1 MEGLMNNKKLE
12 EAFSELST
20 PLISDACMRLGVFM
34 RVAPIG
40 IHPLVAGWKMAGR
53 VLPVRH
59 SGSVDIFLEVMAK
72 AGAGD
77 ILTIDNAARR
87 HEGCIG
93 DLAVLEAQAMG
104 LGGIA
109 VWGFHRDTP
118 QLIRIGFPVFSYG
131 TFPTG
136 PKRAY
141 PRGSDALTSARF
153 GDFKISA
160 DDVAFGDDDGVV
172 FALLQDVEDIISLAR
187 KIAETEKRQAES
199 IKKGKTLSQQLKFD
213 EYLKKRSKNSAY
225 TFRDH
230 LQKIGGAIEV

>member
-1 MEGLMNNKKLE
+1 MNNKKLK

-20 PLISDACMRLGVFM
+20 PLIADACMRLGVFM

-40 IHPLVAGWKMAGR
+40 IKPLVAGWKIAGR

-72 AGAGD
+72 ADAGD

-93 DLAVLEAQAMG
+93 DLTALEAQAMG

-118 QLIRIGFPVFSYG
+118 QLIKIGFPVFSYG
-131 TFPTG
+131 SYPAG

-141 PRGSDALTSARF
+141 PRGSNALTTARF
-153 GDFKISA
+153 GDFKLTS
-160 DDVAFGDDDGVV
+160 DDVVFGDDDGVV
-172 FALLQDVEDIISLAR
+172 FTLLQDLEDIISLAR
-187 KIAETEKRQAES
+187 TLAETEQRQAENV
-199 IKKGKTLSQQLKFD
+199 KAGKTLSQQFRFD
-213 EYLKKRSKNSAY
+213 EYLKKRSKNPAY
-225 TFRDH
+225 TFREH
-230 LQKIGGAIEV
+230 LQKIGAAIE

>member
-1 MEGLMNNKKLE
+1 MDNKKLKK
-12 EAFSELST
+12 AFSELST

-40 IHPLVAGWKMAGR
+40 IKPLVAGWKIAGR

-59 SGSVDIFLEVMAK
+59 SGSVDIFLEVIAK
-72 AGAGD
+72 ADAGD
-77 ILTIDNAARR
+77 ILTIDNSARK

-93 DLAVLEAQAMG
+93 DLTALEAQAMG

-118 QLIRIGFPVFSYG
+118 QLIEIGFPVFSYG
-131 TFPTG
+131 SYPVG

-141 PRGSDALTSARF
+141 PRGSDALTTARF
-153 GDFKISA
+153 GDFKLTA
-160 DDVAFGDDDGVV
+160 DDVVFGDDDGVV
-172 FALLQDVEDIISLAR
+172 FALLQDVEEIISLAR
-187 KIAETEKRQAES
+187 KISETEQRQAEN
-199 IKKGKTLSQQLKFD
+199 IKKGKTLSQQIKFD
-213 EYLKKRSKNSAY
+213 EFLKNRSKNSAY
-225 TFRDH
+225 TLREH